1 MPKLSI
7 TRWDTSAII
16 YAAEAPD
23 IKTLLECAVAD
34 NLDCYGARLDGA
46 RLDGASL
53 DGARLVGARLV
64 GARLDGA
71 SLVRARLDGASL
83 VRARLD
89 GASLV
94 RARLVRARLDGASLV
109 RASLDGAKYGA
120 HEMAGPLLQIGNL
133 AEWRTG
139 LIAWQA
145 KDSGLRIICGCRD
158 FSIAEA
164 RAHWA
169 ERKDRPKTRLALD
182 LAELWYESL

>member
-64 GARLDGA
+64 G
-71 SLVRARLDGASL
+71 ARLDGASL